1 MLGRAQAIKRKNN
14 LEIEKG
20 KKVSNSFT
28 VADMLNIASSIS
40 VVVPTVEL
48 DKQQIVQQIL
58 SSELER
64 NINFNANCSVE
75 SCSDKADAVMP
86 VVSVVKQ
93 PQDSARDGSSSSAVG
108 KL

>member
-1 MLGRAQAIKRKNN
+1 M
-14 LEIEKG
+14 
-20 KKVSNSFT
+20 
-28 VADMLNIASSIS
+28 
-40 VVVPTVEL
+40 
-48 DKQQIVQQIL
+48 QQIL

-64 NINFNANCSVE
+64 NRNFNANCSVE